1 MSSDPQDI
9 AIEILSTPNPDALMF
24 RLEEVLV
31 PQGSFEFAS
40 ATEAE
45 QAPLARSLFALP
57 GVAGVLVA
65 RNFVTITRADGV
77 AWAELSQAVQQALRT
92 FVDSGAVAVE
102 PGQASTLAEGS
113 DVEQRI
119 RRLIEE
125 SIQPALAA
133 DGGAIEFVRFA
144 DGVVHARLRGACGTC
159 PHATMT
165 LAYGVKNFLTRHVP
179 EVRDV
184 MRVD

>member
-1 MSSDPQDI
+1 MTAETESI

-31 PQGSFEFAS
+31 PRGSFEFAS
-40 ATEAE
+40 AREAE
-45 QAPLARSLFALP
+45 EAPLAAALFALS

-65 RNFVTITRADGV
+65 SNFVTVTRSEGT
-77 AWAELSQAVQQALRT
+77 AWKDLSASVQQALRD
-92 FVDSGAVAVE
+92 FVDSGEIAVNDVSG
-102 PGQASTLAEGS
+102 PGDDEGS

-119 RRLIEE
+119 RRLIDE

-133 DGGAIEFVRFA
+133 DGGAIEFVGFD
-144 DGVVHARLRGACGTC
+144 DGVVSARLRGACGTC
-159 PHATMT
+159 PHATAT
-165 LAYGVKNFLTRHVP
+165 LAFGVKNFLTRHVP

-184 MRVD
+184 VRVD